1 MAKYKLDK
9 PIKLIVLSVNKKVGA
24 KFYAGERY
32 IYIFIN
38 FYRNL
43 DNPV

>member
-32 IYIFIN
+32 INNYIE
-38 FYRNL
+38 
-43 DNPV
+43 